1 MNLLL
6 EIAALLP
13 QNPPG
18 KQELIRRWDS
28 VYSQPLQIC
37 QLAFLTAK

>member
-18 KQELIRRWDS
+18 KQELIRR
-28 VYSQPLQIC
+28 
-37 QLAFLTAK
+37 